1 MICNSAEGS
10 VEAMAFRIAQI
21 SDTHLSETK
30 PYFVDNFVRIGE
42 ALRAAKP
49 DLVIN
54 TGDISLDG
62 ASEERDLAAGRLL
75 HDALGLPLR
84 FLPGNHDLGDAQET
98 ASYGEAPIDSE
109 RRVRYLKHFGP
120 DWWWFDV
127 PGWRVLGINALLL
140 GSDLPEA
147 AEQETVAA
155 HAMEGLGLR
164 SLALFLHK
172 PLFDQTAGESKIS
185 NRFLTPTQRG
195 RLSAMLGVVPALVV
209 SGHIHQYRSSDADGS
224 HHVWGPSTAFVV
236 SDRIQPIYGAKKV
249 GYVEHT
255 LNPDGKHDS
264 RMVEVP
270 GTRTLNTDDL
280 PRIY

>member
-1 MICNSAEGS
+1 
-10 VEAMAFRIAQI
+10 MAFRIAQI
-21 SDTHLSETK
+21 SDTHLSEAK

-49 DLVIN
+49 DLVVN

-62 ASEERDLAAGRLL
+62 ASQEGDLAAGRLL

-84 FLPGNHDLGDAQET
+84 FLPGNHDLGDAPET
-98 ASYGEAPIDSE
+98 ASYGELPIDSE
-109 RRVRYLKHFGP
+109 RRARYLKHFGP
-120 DWWWFDV
+120 DWWLFDV

-147 AEQETVAA
+147 TEQETAVAQ
-155 HAMEGLGLR
+155 AMQGLGLR

-172 PLFDQTAGESKIS
+172 PLFDQTATESKIS
-185 NRFLTPTQRG
+185 NRFLTPGQRG
-195 RLSAMLGVVPALVV
+195 RLSALLGVAPALIA

-236 SDRIQPIYGAKKV
+236 SERIQPIYGLKEV

-255 LNPDGKHDS
+255 LQADGTHDS
-264 RMVEVP
+264 HMIKVS
-270 GTRTLNTDDL
+270 GARTLNTDDL
-280 PRIY
+280 PRLY

>member
-1 MICNSAEGS
+1 
-10 VEAMAFRIAQI
+10 MAFRIAQI
-21 SDTHLSETK
+21 SDTHLSESK

-49 DLVIN
+49 DLVVN

-98 ASYGEAPIDSE
+98 AKGEAPIDAG
-109 RRVRYLKHFGP
+109 RRARYLKHFGP

-127 PGWRVLGINALLL
+127 RGWRVLGINALLL

-147 AEQETVAA
+147 AEQEVAA
-155 HAMEGLGLR
+155 AQAMQGIGLR

-172 PLFDQTAGESKIS
+172 PLFDRTAAESNIS
-185 NRFLTPTQRG
+185 NRFLTPRQRG
-195 RLSAMLGVVPALVV
+195 RLSAMLGTAPALIV

-236 SDRIQPIYGAKKV
+236 PDRIQPIYGVKKV

-255 LNPDGKHDS
+255 LKPDGTHDS
-264 RMVEVP
+264 RMIDVP
-270 GTRTLNTDDL
+270 GARTLNIDDL

>member
-1 MICNSAEGS
+1 
-10 VEAMAFRIAQI
+10 MAFRIAQI
-21 SDTHLSETK
+21 SDTHLSEAK
-30 PYFVDNFVRIGE
+30 PFFVDNFVRIGE

-54 TGDISLDG
+54 TGDMSLDG
-62 ASEERDLAAGRLL
+62 ATDERDLAASRLL

-84 FLPGNHDLGDAQET
+84 FLPGNHDLGDAPET
-98 ASYGEAPIDSE
+98 ASYGEAPIDSD
-109 RRVRYLKHFGP
+109 RRARYLKHFGP

-127 PGWRVLGINALLL
+127 PGWRVLGINALML

-147 AEQETVAA
+147 AEQERAIA
-155 HAMEGLGLR
+155 QAMEGLGLR

-172 PLFDQTAGESKIS
+172 PLFDRTAGESEIS
-185 NRFLTPTQRG
+185 NRFLTLAQRR
-195 RLSAMLGVVPALVV
+195 RLPALLGVVPALIV
-209 SGHIHQYRSSDADGS
+209 SGHIHQYRTIDVDGS

-236 SDRIQPIYGAKKV
+236 SDRIQPLYGLKQV

-255 LNPDGKHDS
+255 LQPDGTHDS
-264 RMVEVP
+264 RLIDVP
-270 GTRTLNTDDL
+270 GARTLNTDDL

>member
-1 MICNSAEGS
+1 MT
-10 VEAMAFRIAQI
+10 FRIAQI
-21 SDTHLSETK
+21 SDTHLSETR
-30 PYFVDNFVRIGE
+30 PFFVDNFVRIGE

-49 DLVIN
+49 DLVVN

-62 ASEERDLAAGRLL
+62 ASHESDLAASRLL

-98 ASYGEAPIDSE
+98 ASHGEAPIDAS
-109 RRVRYLKHFGP
+109 RRARYLKHFGP

-127 PGWRVLGINALLL
+127 PGWRVLGIDALLL
-140 GSDLPEA
+140 GGDLPEA
-147 AEQETVAA
+147 ADQETAA
-155 HAMEGLGLR
+155 AQAMQGRGLR

-172 PLFDQTAGESKIS
+172 PLFDQTSAESKIS
-185 NRFLTPTQRG
+185 NRFLTLAQRG

-209 SGHIHQYRSSDADGS
+209 SGHIHQYRTIEAEGS
-224 HHVWGPSTAFVV
+224 HHVWAPSTAFVLPE
-236 SDRIQPIYGAKKV
+236 RIQPVYGLKQV
-249 GYVEHT
+249 GYVEHA
-255 LNPDGKHDS
+255 LEPDGTHAS

-270 GTRTLNTDDL
+270 GARTLNVDDL

>member
-1 MICNSAEGS
+1 
-10 VEAMAFRIAQI
+10 MAFRIAQI

-49 DLVIN
+49 DLVVN

-62 ASEERDLAAGRLL
+62 ASEERDLAASRLL

-98 ASYGEAPIDSE
+98 AKGEAPIDSE
-109 RRVRYLKHFGP
+109 RRARYVKHFGP
-120 DWWWFDV
+120 DWWSFDV

-147 AEQETVAA
+147 AEQETAVAQ
-155 HAMEGLGLR
+155 AMQGLGLR

-172 PLFDQTAGESKIS
+172 PLFDQSATESKIS
-185 NRFLTPTQRG
+185 NRFLTLGQRG
-195 RLSAMLGVVPALVV
+195 RLSAMLGAAPALIV
-209 SGHIHQYRSSDADGS
+209 SGHVHQYRSSDAEGS
-224 HHVWGPSTAFVV
+224 HHVWGPSTAFVLPE
-236 SDRIQPIYGAKKV
+236 RIQPIYGAKKV

-255 LNPDGKHDS
+255 LQPDGTHES
-264 RMVEVP
+264 HLVEVP
-270 GTRTLNTDDL
+270 GAETLNIGDFPQVYGAL
-280 PRIY
+280 

>member
-1 MICNSAEGS
+1 
-10 VEAMAFRIAQI
+10 MAFRIAQI

-49 DLVIN
+49 DLVVN
-54 TGDISLDG
+54 TGDMSLDG
-62 ASEERDLAAGRLL
+62 ASQESDLAASRLL

-98 ASYGEAPIDSE
+98 AEGEAPIDAG
-109 RRVRYLKHFGP
+109 RRARYLKHFGP
-120 DWWWFDV
+120 DWWSFDV

-140 GSDLPEA
+140 GSDLAEA
-147 AEQETVAA
+147 PEQEIATAQ
-155 HAMEGLGLR
+155 AMQGLGLR

-172 PLFDQTAGESKIS
+172 PLFDQTADESKIS
-185 NRFLTPTQRG
+185 NRFLTLAQRG
-195 RLSAMLGVVPALVV
+195 RLSAMLGALPALIV

-236 SDRIQPIYGAKKV
+236 SERIQPTYGLKEV

-255 LNPDGKHDS
+255 LQPDGSHDS
-264 RMVEVP
+264 RMIKVP
-270 GTRTLNTDDL
+270 GARTLNTDDL
-280 PRIY
+280 PKMY